1 MSMQHFTEVF
11 KLHIPLTHINVPIYN
26 SIIYM
31 WIIMLVLIIFA
42 ICVQVYMRTVGFKM
56 VPESKFQNFL
66 EAIVKWLYDLVENI
80 MGKKYSEYAPLVGT
94 IGVCLLF
101 SNLFSFTGLPQPT
114 ADPSIPIGFG
124 LVTFFNIHYQ
134 SIKKNGFK
142 SWIGEFASPFV
153 FMFPINLVVEL
164 SVPVSL
170 SMRLFGNMIAGLTI
184 IELVYNGLSGVA
196 FGIFRFI
203 IPIPLHAFF
212 DLFDGVVQ
220 TYVFMML
227 TMVFI
232 KNSVDHGPEH

>member
-1 MSMQHFTEVF
+1 MQHFAEVF
-11 KLHIPLTHINVPIYN
+11 KVHIPFINISVPIYS

-31 WIIMLVLIIFA
+31 WCIMLVLIIFA
-42 ICVQVYMRTVGFKM
+42 ISVRVYMKTVGFKM

-66 EAIVKWLYDLVENI
+66 EALVGWLYDLVESV
-80 MGKKYSEYAPLVGT
+80 MGKKYLEYAPLVGT

-114 ADPSIPIGFG
+114 ADPSVPIGFA

-134 SIKKNGFK
+134 AIKKNGAK
-142 SWIGEFASPFV
+142 SALGELASPFA
-153 FMFPINLVVEL
+153 FMLPINLVVEL

-170 SMRLFGNMIAGLTI
+170 SMRLFGNMMAGLTI
-184 IELVYNGLSGVA
+184 IELVYNGLGGIA
-196 FGIFRFI
+196 FGIFRFV